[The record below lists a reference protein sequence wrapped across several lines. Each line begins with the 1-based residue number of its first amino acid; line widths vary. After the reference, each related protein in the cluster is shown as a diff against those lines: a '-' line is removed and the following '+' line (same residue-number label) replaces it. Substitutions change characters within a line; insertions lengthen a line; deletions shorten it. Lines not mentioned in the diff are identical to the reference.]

1 MVAEDEPT
9 EALVWPPLLSH
20 GFGGDGV
27 AISPVVIV
35 ATHRTVIRERGCRE
49 RAQRS
54 RETGRRADE
63 GDVKRALK
71 AGRASRKPSLRG
83 CRSL

>member
-1 MVAEDEPT
+1 MMLAEDEPT

-35 ATHRTVIRERGCRE
+35 ATHRTVIRKRVCRE
-49 RAQRS
+49 EGQS
-54 RETGRRADE
+54 KMGRRVTEATAKE
-63 GDVKRALK
+63 
-71 AGRASRKPSLRG
+71 P
-83 CRSL
+83 